1 MKRRLAVRMCSA
13 RAVLALLLLSTHVLA
28 DVRARMGATMTILAP
43 DSVASSAGPR
53 LSPEV

>member
-1 MKRRLAVRMCSA
+1 
-13 RAVLALLLLSTHVLA
+13 LLLSTHVLA

-43 DSVASSAGPR
+43 DSLASSAGPR